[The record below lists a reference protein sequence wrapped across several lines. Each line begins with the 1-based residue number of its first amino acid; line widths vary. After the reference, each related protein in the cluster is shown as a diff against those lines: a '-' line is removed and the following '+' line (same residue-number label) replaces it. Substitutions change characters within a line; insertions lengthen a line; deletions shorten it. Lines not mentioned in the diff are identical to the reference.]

1 MTKLVLSIFL
11 LMVLQQDFV
20 TQVNQTDKL
29 LLITIVVGFLLWQ
42 NFCYNKTMIA
52 METIEKLS
60 KESLPMLTVLAGEDL
75 GQYSQA
81 KETFLKQIGFDPSDL
96 TYSYFDMSETTYQE
110 AELDLESMPFFADE
124 KVVIFD
130 HFADM
135 TTAKKSYLDDKELK
149 RLESYLQS
157 PVETT
162 RLVLMAS
169 GKLDGKRRLVKL
181 LKRDALVL
189 ETSPL
194 KDAELKTYFQKKA
207 HQEGLIFDTGVFEE
221 LLIKSN
227 FDFSDVQKNMA
238 FLKGYKAEGN
248 ISSKDIAEAIP
259 KSLQDN
265 IFDMTQLLLRGDI
278 NGVRELVHDLRLQGE
293 DDIKLIAVMLGQ
305 FRTYLQV
312 KLLSAQGKSE
322 QQIVVSLSDY
332 LGRKV
337 NPYQIRYA
345 LRDSRPLSIEFLKTS
360 IKSLIETDYQIK
372 NGTYDKE
379 YLFDLALLKIGSHR

>member
-1 MTKLVLSIFL
+1 
-11 LMVLQQDFV
+11 MVLQQDFV
-20 TQVNQTDKL
+20 TQVNQTDRL

-60 KESLPMLTVLAGEDL
+60 KESLPTLTVLAGEDL

-149 RLESYLQS
+149 RLERYLQS

-248 ISSKDIAEAIP
+248 ISSKDIVEAIP

-372 NGTYDKE
+372 TGTYDKE

>member
-1 MTKLVLSIFL
+1 
-11 LMVLQQDFV
+11 MVLQQDFV
-20 TQVNQTDKL
+20 TQVNQTDRL

-259 KSLQDN
+259 KSLQVN

>member
-1 MTKLVLSIFL
+1 
-11 LMVLQQDFV
+11 MVLQQDFV

-29 LLITIVVGFLLWQ
+29 MLITIVVGFLLWQ

-60 KESLPMLTVLAGEDL
+60 KESLPTLTVLAGEDL

-135 TTAKKSYLDDKELK
+135 TTAKKSYLGDRELK

-345 LRDSRPLSIEFLKTS
+345 LRDSRPLSIEFLKMS

-372 NGTYDKE
+372 TGTYDKE

>member
-1 MTKLVLSIFL
+1 
-11 LMVLQQDFV
+11 MVLQQDFV
-20 TQVNQTDKL
+20 TQVNRTDKL
-29 LLITIVVGFLLWQ
+29 MLITIVVGFLLWQ

-60 KESLPMLTVLAGEDL
+60 KESLPTLTVLAGEDL

-248 ISSKDIAEAIP
+248 ISSKDISEAIP

-372 NGTYDKE
+372 TGTYDKE

>member
-1 MTKLVLSIFL
+1 
-11 LMVLQQDFV
+11 MVLQQDFV
-20 TQVNQTDKL
+20 TQVNQTDRL

-194 KDAELKTYFQKKA
+194 KDA
-207 HQEGLIFDTGVFEE
+207 
-221 LLIKSN
+221 
-227 FDFSDVQKNMA
+227 
-238 FLKGYKAEGN
+238 
-248 ISSKDIAEAIP
+248 
-259 KSLQDN
+259 
-265 IFDMTQLLLRGDI
+265 
-278 NGVRELVHDLRLQGE
+278 
-293 DDIKLIAVMLGQ
+293 
-305 FRTYLQV
+305 
-312 KLLSAQGKSE
+312 
-322 QQIVVSLSDY
+322 
-332 LGRKV
+332 
-337 NPYQIRYA
+337 
-345 LRDSRPLSIEFLKTS
+345 
-360 IKSLIETDYQIK
+360 
-372 NGTYDKE
+372 
-379 YLFDLALLKIGSHR
+379 

>member
-1 MTKLVLSIFL
+1 
-11 LMVLQQDFV
+11 MVLQQDFV

-60 KESLPMLTVLAGEDL
+60 KESLPTLTVLAGEDL

-96 TYSYFDMSETTYQE
+96 SYSYFDMSETTYQE

-149 RLESYLQS
+149 RLERYLQS

-332 LGRKV
+332 LGHKV

-372 NGTYDKE
+372 TGTYDKE

>member
-1 MTKLVLSIFL
+1 
-11 LMVLQQDFV
+11 MVLQQDFV
-20 TQVNQTDKL
+20 TQVNQTDRL

-60 KESLPMLTVLAGEDL
+60 KESLPTLTVLAGEDL

-81 KETFLKQIGFDPSDL
+81 KETFLKQIGFNPSDL

-293 DDIKLIAVMLGQ
+293 DDIKLIAVILGQ

>member
-1 MTKLVLSIFL
+1 
-11 LMVLQQDFV
+11 MVLQQDFV
-20 TQVNQTDKL
+20 TQVNQTDRL

-194 KDAELKTYFQKKA
+194 KDAELKTYFRKKA

>member
-1 MTKLVLSIFL
+1 
-11 LMVLQQDFV
+11 MVLQQDFV

-60 KESLPMLTVLAGEDL
+60 KESLPTLTVLAGEDL
-75 GQYSQA
+75 GQYSRA

-96 TYSYFDMSETTYQE
+96 TYSYFDMSETNYQD

-149 RLESYLQS
+149 RLERYLQS

-372 NGTYDKE
+372 TGTYDKE

>member
-1 MTKLVLSIFL
+1 
-11 LMVLQQDFV
+11 MVLQQDFV
-20 TQVNQTDKL
+20 TQVNQTDRL

-60 KESLPMLTVLAGEDL
+60 KESLPTLTVLAGEDL

-96 TYSYFDMSETTYQE
+96 TYSYFDMSEMTYQE

-149 RLESYLQS
+149 RLERYLQS

-372 NGTYDKE
+372 TGTYDKE
-379 YLFDLALLKIGSHR
+379 YLFDLALLKIGSQR

>member
-1 MTKLVLSIFL
+1 
-11 LMVLQQDFV
+11 
-20 TQVNQTDKL
+20 
-29 LLITIVVGFLLWQ
+29 
-42 NFCYNKTMIA
+42 

-60 KESLPMLTVLAGEDL
+60 KEKLPMITVLAGEDL

-81 KETFLKQIGFDPSDL
+81 KEKFLKQIGFDPSDL
-96 TYSYFDMSETTYQE
+96 TYSYFDMSETDYQD

-135 TTAKKSYLDDKELK
+135 TTAKKSYLDEKELK
-149 RLESYLQS
+149 RLENYLES

-162 RLVLMAS
+162 RLVLMSA

-181 LKRDALVL
+181 LK
-189 ETSPL
+189 PL
-194 KDAELKTYFQKKA
+194 KDAELRTYFQKQA
-207 HQEGLIFDTGVFEE
+207 HQEGLTFDTGVFEE

-227 FDFSDVQKNMA
+227 FDFSDVQKNLA
-238 FLKGYKAEGN
+238 FLKGYKTEGI
-248 ISSKDIAEAIP
+248 ISSQDIAEAIP

-265 IFDMTQLLLRGDI
+265 IFDMTQLLLRGQI
-278 NGVRELVHDLRLQGE
+278 QSVRELVHDLRLQGE
-293 DDIKLIAVMLGQ
+293 DEIKLIAVMLGQ

-322 QQIVVSLSDY
+322 QQIVSSLSDC

-337 NPYQIRYA
+337 NQFQVRFA
-345 LRDSRPLSIEFLKTS
+345 LRDSRPLSVAFLKMT
-360 IKSLIETDYQIK
+360 IKILVETDYQIK
-372 NGTYDKE
+372 TGTLDKD
-379 YLFDLALLKIGSHR
+379 YLFDLALLKIVSNR

>member
-1 MTKLVLSIFL
+1 
-11 LMVLQQDFV
+11 MVLQQDFV

-149 RLESYLQS
+149 RLERYLQS

>member
-1 MTKLVLSIFL
+1 
-11 LMVLQQDFV
+11 MVLQQDFV

-60 KESLPMLTVLAGEDL
+60 KESLPTLTVLAGEDL

-96 TYSYFDMSETTYQE
+96 SYSYFDMSETTYQE

-149 RLESYLQS
+149 RLERYLQS

-248 ISSKDIAEAIP
+248 ISSKDIVEAIP

-372 NGTYDKE
+372 TGTYDKE

>member
-1 MTKLVLSIFL
+1 
-11 LMVLQQDFV
+11 MVLQQDFV
-20 TQVNQTDKL
+20 TQVNQTDRL

-60 KESLPMLTVLAGEDL
+60 KESLPTLTVLAGEDL

-81 KETFLKQIGFDPSDL
+81 KEIFLKQIGFDPSDL

-194 KDAELKTYFQKKA
+194 KDTELKTYFQKKA

>member
-1 MTKLVLSIFL
+1 
-11 LMVLQQDFV
+11 MVLQQDFV

-60 KESLPMLTVLAGEDL
+60 KESLPTLTVLAGEDL

-96 TYSYFDMSETTYQE
+96 SYSYFDMSEATYQE

-238 FLKGYKAEGN
+238 FLKGYKVEGN

-372 NGTYDKE
+372 TGTYDKE

>member
-1 MTKLVLSIFL
+1 
-11 LMVLQQDFV
+11 MVLQQDFV
-20 TQVNQTDKL
+20 TQVNQTDRL

-345 LRDSRPLSIEFLKTS
+345 VRDSRPLSIEFLKTS

>member
-1 MTKLVLSIFL
+1 
-11 LMVLQQDFV
+11 MVLQQDFV
-20 TQVNQTDKL
+20 TQVNQTDRL

-60 KESLPMLTVLAGEDL
+60 KESLPTLTVLAGEDL

-149 RLESYLQS
+149 RLERYLQS

>member
-1 MTKLVLSIFL
+1 
-11 LMVLQQDFV
+11 MVLQQDFV

-60 KESLPMLTVLAGEDL
+60 KESLPTLTVLAGEDL

-96 TYSYFDMSETTYQE
+96 TYSYFDMSEATYQE

-135 TTAKKSYLDDKELK
+135 TTAKKSYLDDRELK

-372 NGTYDKE
+372 TGTYDKE

>member
-1 MTKLVLSIFL
+1 
-11 LMVLQQDFV
+11 MVLQQDFV
-20 TQVNQTDKL
+20 TQVNQTDRL

-60 KESLPMLTVLAGEDL
+60 KESLPTLTVLAGEDL

-149 RLESYLQS
+149 RLENYLQS

-248 ISSKDIAEAIP
+248 ISSKDIVEAIP

-372 NGTYDKE
+372 TGTYDKE

>member
-1 MTKLVLSIFL
+1 
-11 LMVLQQDFV
+11 MVLQQDFV
-20 TQVNQTDKL
+20 TQVNQTDRL

-60 KESLPMLTVLAGEDL
+60 KESLPTLTVLAGEDL

-96 TYSYFDMSETTYQE
+96 TYSYFDMSEATYQE

>member
-1 MTKLVLSIFL
+1 
-11 LMVLQQDFV
+11 MVLQQDFV

-60 KESLPMLTVLAGEDL
+60 KESLPTLTVLAGEDL

-96 TYSYFDMSETTYQE
+96 SYSYFDMSETTYQE

-149 RLESYLQS
+149 RLENYLQS

-248 ISSKDIAEAIP
+248 ISSKDIAESIP

-312 KLLSAQGKSE
+312 KLLSAQSKSE

-372 NGTYDKE
+372 TGTYDKE

>member
-1 MTKLVLSIFL
+1 
-11 LMVLQQDFV
+11 MVLQQDFV

-60 KESLPMLTVLAGEDL
+60 KESLPTLTVLAGEDL

-248 ISSKDIAEAIP
+248 ISSKDIAESIP

-312 KLLSAQGKSE
+312 KLLSAQSKSE

-372 NGTYDKE
+372 TGTYDKE

>member
-1 MTKLVLSIFL
+1 
-11 LMVLQQDFV
+11 MVLQQDFV

-60 KESLPMLTVLAGEDL
+60 KESLPTLTVLAGEDL

>member
-1 MTKLVLSIFL
+1 
-11 LMVLQQDFV
+11 MVLQQDFV

-60 KESLPMLTVLAGEDL
+60 KESLPTLTVLAGEDL

-149 RLESYLQS
+149 RLERYLQS